1 MIRQCNYPAQAEDNC
16 LAVPQVGASVPV
28 PSSVESASRVDLPCQ
43 SSAASS
49 DDMGCCR
56 TVTLRLV
63 ITGGGTGGHLF
74 PGIAVADEVLARF
87 PGSEVLFIGT
97 GREIEHRALAHKPYR
112 QATLTGSGLKGI
124 TWRGRLLSLAR
135 LPVGLWQAWRLL
147 RGFKPDLVLGVGGYV
162 TGPVLLAAKLLGVTS
177 AIHEQNSLPG
187 LANRLLGRMVDLV
200 FLSLPGSE
208 KGFPAHK
215 VRLVGNPL
223 RPELLAAA
231 LLNGCGPLNQQAV
244 GSGER
249 LREEELKSDL
259 GGVPTLLVLGGSL
272 GAHRVNQ
279 LLVAALTLLVREG
292 VVLEVIHQTGGHD
305 AAMVAAEYEK
315 LGVKARVEA
324 FIGEMAPVYSR
335 ADLVVSRAGAT
346 TLAELALF
354 GKPALLIPYPYAADD
369 HQHYNAEIMAR
380 HGAALLLPEAELD
393 GEKLAAKLRELLHD
407 HEKRQKMAKQAREL
421 ARPAAAAEII
431 AASCALAER
440 RRDNK

>member
-1 MIRQCNYPAQAEDNC
+1 M
-16 LAVPQVGASVPV
+16 S
-28 PSSVESASRVDLPCQ
+28 
-43 SSAASS
+43 
-49 DDMGCCR
+49 
-56 TVTLRLV
+56 LRLV

-97 GREIEHRALAHKPYR
+97 GREIERRALAHKPYR

-124 TWRGRLLSLAR
+124 SWRGRLLSLAR

-147 RGFKPDLVLGVGGYV
+147 RNFKPDLVLGVGGYV
-162 TGPVLLAAKLLGVTS
+162 TGPVLLAAKLLGVTN
-177 AIHEQNSLPG
+177 AIHEQNALPG
-187 LANRLLGRMVDLV
+187 LANRLLGRLVDLV

-231 LLNGCGPLNQQAV
+231 RKA
-244 GSGER
+244 
-249 LREEELKSDL
+249 ELKSEQQ
-259 GGVPTLLVLGGSL
+259 GEAPTLLVLGGSQ

-279 LLVAALTLLVREG
+279 LLLAALEVLVGEG
-292 VVLEVIHQTGGHD
+292 MDLEVIHQSGSND
-305 AAMVAAEYEK
+305 AAMVAAGYEK
-315 LGVKARVEA
+315 LGIKARVEA
-324 FIGEMAPVYSR
+324 FIGEMAAVYSQ

-369 HQHYNAEIMAR
+369 HQRHNAEIMAR
-380 HGAALLLPEAELD
+380 HGAALLLPEADLD
-393 GEKLAAKLRELLHD
+393 GETLAARLRELL
-407 HEKRQKMAKQAREL
+407 ENRVERQKMAERAREL

-431 AASCALAER
+431 AASCALANCGRGEK
-440 RRDNK
+440 NV